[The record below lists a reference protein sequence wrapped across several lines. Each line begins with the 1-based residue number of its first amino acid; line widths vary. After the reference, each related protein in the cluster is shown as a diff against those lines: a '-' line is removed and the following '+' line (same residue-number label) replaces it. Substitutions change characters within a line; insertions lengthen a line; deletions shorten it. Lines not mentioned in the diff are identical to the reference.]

1 MEVYAGLCRHTD
13 YEIGRVLKAIEQ
25 EGKSDNTIV
34 LEIFGDNGGSAQG
47 GFYGQ
52 DARDVHGKEKD
63 IRTRLQTEDDLG
75 SEVFM
80 NHYAAA
86 WAWAFSTPF
95 QGTKE
100 DASHLGG
107 TRDPLVI
114 TWPARIKTPGL
125 RSQFAHLNDIAPT
138 LYDIAGAT
146 LPETVNGVKQAALEG
161 SSLAYTFDNPNEP
174 SHHHV
179 QYFATS
185 GNRAIYKDGW
195 WAGDRLRST
204 WEPNGIAG
212 GEAEAPVDPD
222 IHPWELYNLNEDYSQ
237 AHDLATKHPE
247 KLKELQA
254 LFDAE
259 AKRNQVYP
267 LLPAYGHLP
276 TAQLAGK
283 KHFVYR
289 DGVDRLTA
297 RIAPAVAGKH
307 FTITADVD
315 TKAGASDGVIVAH
328 GSRYGGYTLFVKGG
342 RVQFAV
348 NAFGNDAGHVVA
360 TAPLTSGHS
369 HIVVDVVPDG
379 GKQDSTPLSTVSFAV
394 RGPLGGTASL
404 SVNDRNEGQAHLE
417 NINFTA
423 NETFDVGKDLGSPV
437 STQYSSPYTFT
448 GNIDEVTVD
457 LQ

>member
-1 MEVYAGLCRHTD
+1 M
-13 YEIGRVLKAIEQ
+13 
-25 EGKSDNTIV
+25 
-34 LEIFGDNGGSAQG
+34 
-47 GFYGQ
+47 
-52 DARDVHGKEKD
+52 
-63 IRTRLQTEDDLG
+63 
-75 SEVFM
+75 
-80 NHYAAA
+80 
-86 WAWAFSTPF
+86 
-95 QGTKE
+95 
-100 DASHLGG
+100 
-107 TRDPLVI
+107 
-114 TWPARIKTPGL
+114 PGL

-138 LYDIAGAT
+138 LYEIAGIT
-146 LPETVNGVKQAALEG
+146 LPETVNGVRQAPPLEG
-161 SSLAYTFDNPNEP
+161 SSLAYTFENPNEP

-212 GEAEAPVDPD
+212 GESEVPTDTD
-222 IHPWELYNLNEDYSQ
+222 IHPWEFYNLSEDYSQ
-237 AHDLATKHPE
+237 AHDLAAKNPE

-276 TAQLAGK
+276 TAQQAGK

-297 RIAPAVAGKH
+297 RVAPAVAGKH

-315 TKAGASDGVIVAH
+315 TKASATDGVIVAH

-348 NAFGNDAGHVVA
+348 NAFGNDAGHVIA
-360 TAPLTSGHS
+360 SAPLPAGHS
-369 HIVVDVVPDG
+369 QIVVEVIPDG
-379 GKQDSTPLSTVSFAV
+379 NRQDTTPLNTVSFAV
-394 RGPLGGTASL
+394 RGALGGTATI
-404 SVNDRNEGQAHLE
+404 SVNGRQEGQAHLE

-423 NETFDVGKDLGSPV
+423 NETLDIGKDLGSAV
-437 STQYSSPYTFT
+437 SREYSSPYLFA
-448 GNIDEVTVD
+448 GKIEKVTVD
-457 LQ
+457 LR